1 MTRGR
6 PRIRPFE
13 SLRAALSSVGGRFQP
28 DLARKLQFALAG
40 VVTALG
46 LSAAWIRCGPL
57 PPELLDPPGAS
68 SIVVLDRHGEI
79 LYEARAAAGSR
90 TARLDAAAL
99 PQALV
104 DATIAAE
111 DHRFWRH
118 PGLDPIAL
126 VRAAARNIRHRRVV
140 EGGSTIT
147 QQAAKLLVARAD
159 EGAERRTVAG
169 KLREALIAIRLE
181 HRFSKREILALYLNL
196 ASYGNQ
202 LAGAERASRAY
213 FGRGAMLLTPAQ
225 AAFLAALPQRPSSFN
240 PYRDPARARARQ
252 ERVIVQMGVLGM
264 LPPDRVREALD
275 ERLTLTREPATFIA
289 PHFVQRVL
297 GQAGEVG
304 RVGRGGH
311 GDHGGHGVDTIATT
325 LDADLQRTVQGIIR
339 AERPALNRIGAHN
352 VAVVVLDNRTGE
364 WLAWE
369 GSGDYADSRNG
380 GAIDGAATPRQPGSA
395 LKPFTYAAAFEGG
408 SSPADVLPDIPSFFP
423 TAQEGV
429 LYSPRN
435 YDNRFRGPLLARRAL
450 AGSENVPA
458 VALASRVG
466 VPTLLRFLRSAGLT
480 TFDKNAAYYG
490 LGITLGDA
498 EVRLDELVA
507 AYAMFARGGTIVH
520 PRFVRGPATAPAI
533 AEASAA
539 DPGARLVSPRTAFWI
554 TDILSDDDARAYV
567 FGRGGSLEF
576 PFPVAAKTGTS
587 QAYHDNWAI
596 GYTASVTVGVWVG
609 NFDRRPLIG
618 SSGVAGAGPIFH
630 AVMLAAT
637 EVAGHT
643 SQVTRRESQVA
654 SPEPATVAPPE
665 QTTKQRICALSGMA
679 ASPWCPMHVEEWIA
693 SDGGDADRLCTW
705 HVPTEDGVAVR
716 WPSEYLAWARAEQ
729 LLDRVT
735 PLPTA
740 VRASGLPARAAVA
753 PTPALF
759 RVVNPPDGAVYLMDP
774 TLRREFQ
781 TLSLRA
787 AASGGER
794 IDWRI
799 DDGAVGSSE
808 GAAALDWPLAP
819 GRHVVTARDRRG
831 RAAQA
836 TIVVK

>member
-1 MTRGR
+1 MMRR
-6 PRIRPFE
+6 PVT
-13 SLRAALSSVGGRFQP
+13 LASVGIIAV
-28 DLARKLQFALAG
+28 L
-40 VVTALG
+40 
-46 LSAAWIRCGPL
+46 AAWLRMGPL
-57 PPELLDPPGAS
+57 PADLLDPPGAS
-68 SIVVLDRHGEI
+68 SIVVLDRHGEV
-79 LYEARAAAGSR
+79 LYEARAADGSR

-147 QQAAKLLVARAD
+147 QQAAKLLIARAD
-159 EGAERRTVAG
+159 EGAGRRNVAA
-169 KLREALIAIRLE
+169 KLREAVIAIRLE

-202 LAGAERASRAY
+202 LTGAERASRAY
-213 FGRGAMLLTPAQ
+213 FGRNAALLTPAQ

-264 LPPDRVREALD
+264 LRPDRVREALD

-297 GQAGEVG
+297 GQRAEGRGQVGQVG
-304 RVGRGGH
+304 RVGNGGNGGNGGH
-311 GDHGGHGVDTIATT
+311 GGVESVTTT

-352 VAVVVLDNRTGE
+352 VAVVVLDNRTGD

-369 GSGDYADSRNG
+369 GSGDYADARNG
-380 GAIDGAATPRQPGSA
+380 GAIDGAARPRQPGSA
-395 LKPFTYAAAFEGG
+395 LKPFTYAAAFENG

-480 TFDKNAAYYG
+480 TFDRNAAYYG

-507 AYAMFARGGTIVH
+507 AYATFARGGTTVH
-520 PRFVRGPATAPAI
+520 SRLIREPATATAT
-533 AEASAA
+533 ATATDS
-539 DPGARLVSPRTAFWI
+539 GVRLVSPRTAFWI
-554 TDILSDDDARAYV
+554 TDILSDDDARAYA

-576 PFPVAAKTGTS
+576 PFAVAAKTGTS
-587 QAYHDNWAI
+587 QAYHDNWTI
-596 GYTASVTVGVWVG
+596 GYTRDVTVGVWVG

-618 SSGVAGAGPIFH
+618 SSGVTGAGPIFH
-630 AVMLAAT
+630 AIMLAA
-637 EVAGHT
+637 AKRANGMLPDPQT
-643 SQVTRRESQVA
+643 SATKATSERTTRRV
-654 SPEPATVAPPE
+654 V
-665 QTTKQRICALSGMA
+665 CALSGRIA
-679 ASPWCPMHVEEWIA
+679 TPNCPRQIEEWVA
-693 SDGGDADRLCTW
+693 DEGDGRSCDW
-705 HVPTEDGVAVR
+705 HRETPRGVAVH
-716 WPSEYLAWARAEQ
+716 WPVEFHDWAASHR
-729 LLDRVT
+729 LLNVMVA
-735 PLPTA
+735 TA
-740 VRASGLPARAAVA
+740 SKAPSLREREPQRAAA
-753 PTPALF
+753 AI
-759 RVVNPPDGAVYLMDP
+759 RVLNPPDGAIYAIDP

-781 TLSLRA
+781 TVALRGEA
-787 AASGGER
+787 EGGAPLE
-794 IDWRI
+794 WRV
-799 DDGAVGSSE
+799 DDAVLGTSTMD
-808 GAAALDWPLAP
+808 AFLNWPLAP
-819 GRHVVTARDRRG
+819 GRHVISVHDAQG
-831 RAAQA
+831 RSASAS
-836 TIVVK
+836 IVVR